1 MAKADEKPGTV
12 QETEQGTATRS
23 GITAY
28 TPAPPEPATKY
39 PIQELLDH
47 SVALFSYGPEVL
59 VGALHGRDDKELTV
73 DEAKA
78 FITEFLKKKV
88 N

>member
-1 MAKADEKPGTV
+1 MAD
-12 QETEQGTATRS
+12 
-23 GITAY
+23 
-28 TPAPPEPATKY
+28 TPASPELATKY
-39 PIQELLDH
+39 SIQELLDH
-47 SVALFSYGPEVL
+47 SAALFSYSPEVL

-78 FITEFLKKKV
+78 FIAEFLKKKV